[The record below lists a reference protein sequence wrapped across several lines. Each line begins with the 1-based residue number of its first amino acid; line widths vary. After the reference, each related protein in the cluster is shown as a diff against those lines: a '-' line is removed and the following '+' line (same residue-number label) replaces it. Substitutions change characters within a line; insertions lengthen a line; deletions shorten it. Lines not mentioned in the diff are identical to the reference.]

1 MNELYNMIYK
11 RKSIRKF
18 DSSLS
23 VSDEELELIKSQ
35 FEKVIPLIPE
45 IKIKFE
51 IVKKSETTAK
61 YGEYALLFYS
71 ENKDNYLLNA
81 GYVLEQM
88 DLFMASINIGACWY
102 GMAKPKSDFGSGLDY
117 VIMLVFGKSKETD
130 FRTDFS
136 NCKRKSEAELFSGD
150 FDKEILNLVRYAP
163 SACNSQP
170 WRASFDDNKIKI
182 YRNTKVKSF
191 IPFVNLPYYNSLDM
205 GIFLCYLEI
214 ILNKHEY
221 KLERTIINKN
231 EKDSLGWIEIAEYKL

>member
-1 MNELYNMIYK
+1 MNDLYNMIFK

-51 IVKKSETTAK
+51 IVKKLETTAK

-81 GYVLEQM
+81 GYVLEQL

-102 GMAKPKSDFGSGLDY
+102 GMA
-117 VIMLVFGKSKETD
+117 
-130 FRTDFS
+130 
-136 NCKRKSEAELFSGD
+136 
-150 FDKEILNLVRYAP
+150 
-163 SACNSQP
+163 
-170 WRASFDDNKIKI
+170 
-182 YRNTKVKSF
+182 
-191 IPFVNLPYYNSLDM
+191 
-205 GIFLCYLEI
+205 
-214 ILNKHEY
+214 
-221 KLERTIINKN
+221 
-231 EKDSLGWIEIAEYKL
+231 